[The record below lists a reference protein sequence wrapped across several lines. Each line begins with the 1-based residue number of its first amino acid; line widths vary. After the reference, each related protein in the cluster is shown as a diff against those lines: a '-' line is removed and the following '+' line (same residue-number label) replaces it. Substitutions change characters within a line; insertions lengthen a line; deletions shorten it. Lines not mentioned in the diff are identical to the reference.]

1 MSLAKYNALLKVME
15 NNSITKAAKEIGYT
29 QSGISYMIKTLE
41 NEVGFSLLI
50 RNKDGV
56 VPTENALKLKPILK
70 KLIATN
76 RDLTNAIYEIA
87 HSGQESI
94 KIGSYNSMLLNW
106 VPQIL
111 KRFFVKFPDADVN
124 LVEGSDAELES
135 MLEHGDVDIAFTA
148 GAEPEGYKFLQL
160 AEDPFLVMLPKEHP
174 LAKKSA
180 LTIDDISGCN
190 LVLPN
195 ENYYKD
201 LTDSLNSKNSSS
213 NGEHS
218 TYSLKDSS
226 SIMSMVANNLAI
238 SILPQRSVPVIP
250 ATIVARPFADG
261 YFRKLGITYPDKKRL
276 PPAIWEFIST
286 AQDVVR
292 DKKL

>member
-41 NEVGFSLLI
+41 SEVGFSLLI

-70 KLIATN
+70 RLISTN
-76 RDLTNAIYEIA
+76 KDLTNAIKEIA
-87 HSGQESI
+87 NSGQECI

-111 KRFFVKFPDADVN
+111 KKFFMKYPDADVN
-124 LVEGSDAELES
+124 LVEGSDAELVA
-135 MLEHGDVDIAFTA
+135 MLEHGEVDLAFTA
-148 GAEPEGYKFLQL
+148 GAAPEGYKFLQL

-174 LAKKSA
+174 LTDKAA
-180 LTIDDISGCN
+180 LTIEDIKYYN
-190 LVLPN
+190 LVLPD
-195 ENYYKD
+195 ETYYKV
-201 LTDSLNSKNSSS
+201 LTDSLNRVNKDPLS
-213 NGEHS
+213 EHS
-218 TYSLKDSS
+218 NYSLRDSS
-226 SIMSMVANNLAI
+226 SIMSMVANGLAI
-238 SILPQRSVPVIP
+238 SILPQRSVPLIP
-250 ATIVARPFADG
+250 DNVVTRPFAKG
-261 YFRKLGITYPDKKRL
+261 YVRKLGITYPDKKHL

-286 AQDVVR
+286 SQEVVR
-292 DKKL
+292 EKSL